1 MPQTHDTLST
11 FLSSAVPHI
20 LTREQAQVLSDEGMR
35 EPGKFANITA
45 ADLRATVPGL
55 RLADAADLIAAA
67 QAARTSRD
75 GADADAVALR
85 VLLAD
90 VTSEDPATATAAI
103 KALAEKSVRDAPMDA
118 QGGVAIDV
126 ATRFFRLSPEAAA
139 SARAAGVFEG
149 RAIRK
154 LYDLLP
160 RTYTPR
166 SPTGSREPLQAGVDW
181 RTGVRWGDLP
191 RVDLGLAAW
200 AVAEGLTGGTAD
212 DVLHADFA
220 ACGPKYANADRI
232 RRARGVTDAQLEALA
247 EEPATAQQSDEAP
260 GRTPAPA
267 VAATAAPKDL
277 YSLFLSM
284 FGAAELRRFVAYLPG
299 GSSLAAE
306 LPSGGGVSTA
316 QLAWDA
322 ADVLHRHGVTRQDHF
337 WQKFESER
345 PQRVAEIRR
354 VREGGR

>member
-1 MPQTHDTLST
+1 MPQTHTTLST
-11 FLSSAVPHI
+11 FLSSAVPHLI
-20 LTREQAQVLSDEGMR
+20 SSQQAWVLSDEGMR
-35 EPGKFANITA
+35 EPGHFASITA

-55 RLADAADLIAAA
+55 RLVDAAGLIAAA

-103 KALAEKSVRDAPMDA
+103 KTLAAKGVRDAPMDP
-118 QGGVAIDV
+118 QGGVAFDV

-160 RTYTPR
+160 CTYAPR

-200 AVAEGLTGGTAD
+200 AVAEGLTGGAAD

-220 ACGPKYANADRI
+220 ARGPKYANADRI

-260 GRTPAPA
+260 GRAPA
-267 VAATAAPKDL
+267 GAATAAPKDL
-277 YSLFLSM
+277 CSLFLSM

-306 LPSGGGVSTA
+306 LPSGGVSAA

-322 ADVLHRHGVTRQDHF
+322 ADVLHRHGVTRLPEF
-337 WQKFESER
+337 WASLERQR

-354 VREGGR
+354 VRAGGR